1 MNTRSLAVLGTVG
14 VFATL
19 LIPVVGAAEAWT
31 DTEESRI
38 ALDTSCS
45 SISTGGS
52 CHMAMLQKHT
62 TKPSSLKH
70 KAALKAGM
78 LRTPR
83 GDFNISLIEQ
93 LVEGRYDPISMHQD
107 VTNGDNA
114 PLNDD
119 GLKEVMKLKSKFQ
132 LTSFVNRVLK
142 DLDLKVVYEENF
154 RGYIISLYEQN
165 AKKEDYNGVRWM
177 LEDQADQP
185 CGWVM
190 RRKPDGKWDGN
201 SAPLTQDGYVA
212 VVELHD
218 KDEVFRFASRVIK
231 EMGYRVKSV
240 GKLHGLLSFF
250 NCERDFQTLDK
261 LKDEL
266 ENAANMEKS
275 WLGKDGEEDDEE
287 YVEETANEEG
297 VSRELD
303 HSRGAPGVSAIEEQ
317 HSEARGDEHDD
328 TAAEL
333 ARLREENERL
343 KRGSKSEHGNNEEH
357 HEDQENNEEHH
368 EDRNTEGDQEE
379 HHEEEKSN
387 EDKQEHHEEKNKEGD
402 ENHNEQKDEHEE
414 NHGEE
419 GETNNE
425 SKENQ
430 EEHREGE
437 QEHEQEKNRDE
448 Q

>member
-1 MNTRSLAVLGTVG
+1 
-14 VFATL
+14 
-19 LIPVVGAAEAWT
+19 
-31 DTEESRI
+31 
-38 ALDTSCS
+38 
-45 SISTGGS
+45 
-52 CHMAMLQKHT
+52 
-62 TKPSSLKH
+62 
-70 KAALKAGM
+70 
-78 LRTPR
+78 
-83 GDFNISLIEQ
+83 
-93 LVEGRYDPISMHQD
+93 
-107 VTNGDNA
+107 
-114 PLNDD
+114 
-119 GLKEVMKLKSKFQ
+119 
-132 LTSFVNRVLK
+132 
-142 DLDLKVVYEENF
+142 
-154 RGYIISLYEQN
+154 
-165 AKKEDYNGVRWM
+165 
-177 LEDQADQP
+177 
-185 CGWVM
+185 M

-212 VVELHD
+212 VGELHD

-231 EMGYRVKSV
+231 DMGYRVRSV

-275 WLGKDGEEDDEE
+275 WLAKEGEEDDEE
-287 YVEETANEEG
+287 YVEESANEEG

-357 HEDQENNEEHH
+357 HEHH
-368 EDRNTEGDQEE
+368 EDRNEEGDQEE

-387 EDKQEHHEEKNKEGD
+387 EDKQEHHEEKNGEGD

-414 NHGEE
+414 KHGEE

-430 EEHREGE
+430 EDREGE
-437 QEHEQEKNRDE
+437 QEHEQEKTETNSDGEEKHDSEAIPSLKELEERMKD
-448 Q
+448 